1 MPFVDQIVRCGSLSV
16 VGLGKNTG
24 KTECLRYVMRRLSEM
39 QKVVAVTSIGVDGER
54 TDQVTHT
61 TKPEIFLDRGMYFT
75 TAAAYYLDKRFSA
88 EVCHVGER
96 STVLGKMVTA
106 RALERGK
113 IILAGPSD
121 TVSLQE
127 WVKQTPKRFPVDVCL
142 VDGAISRLSPASPAV
157 TASMVLATG
166 AAYSPHMKTLVERT
180 RYIYDLICLPGA
192 PEELVKK
199 LGNITNGIR
208 SVTPQC
214 EVTDP
219 VAEQALLPEQVR
231 QILEKCGKR
240 MYVPGVVSNLLL
252 KALGEKKDVLDAEL
266 YVRDFTRIFAEP
278 RVFHTFLRKGG
289 RIFQLFTTNLLAVC
303 VNPLSPEGARLDSGE
318 LVQRIQQ
325 AIEVP
330 VYDIKRM
337 KQ

>member
-1 MPFVDQIVRCGSLSV
+1 MPFVDQIIHYGSLSV

-24 KTECLRYVMRRLSEM
+24 KTECLRYVMRRLFKM

-61 TKPEIFLDRGMYFT
+61 AKPEIFLDRGMYFT
-75 TAAAYYLDKRFSA
+75 TAASYYLDKRFGA
-88 EVCHVGER
+88 EICHVGEHT
-96 STVLGKMVTA
+96 TVLGKMVTA

-113 IILAGPSD
+113 MILAGPSD

-127 WVKQTPKRFPVDVCL
+127 WVRMTPKRFPVDVCL
-142 VDGAISRLSPASPAV
+142 VDGAISRLSPASPVV

-180 RYIYDLICLPGA
+180 RYIYDTICLPGA

-199 LGNITNGIR
+199 LENITNGVRAI
-208 SVTPQC
+208 TPQGD
-214 EVTDP
+214 VTEP
-219 VAEQALLPEQVR
+219 IAGQALLPEQVR
-231 QILEKCGKR
+231 QVLEKCGNKL
-240 MYVPGVVSNLLL
+240 YVPGVVSNLLI
-252 KALGEKKDVLDAEL
+252 KALGEKKDVYNTQL
-266 YVRDFTRIFAEP
+266 YVRDFTRIFSEP

-303 VNPLSPEGARLDSGE
+303 VNPVSPEGVRLNSEE
-318 LVQRIQQ
+318 LIQKIQQ

-337 KQ
+337 EQ